1 MLTLFARTPDASAC
15 SVAPPML
22 EVWPSDA
29 LEPGQTITIHGYGFS
44 EMTFHPWEDEYD
56 ADGNPIPQHSCAGI
70 EITPMDA
77 VVNWIGERVEPLAK
91 VTGPE
96 FRIEVTVPK
105 WAQPGP
111 AIIEARGFEAYV
123 YVSGDVGC
131 PVNLIDGT
139 DRGFVPP
146 PLPPECPD
154 PCLGGPAID
163 VWCPDPCLY
172 PVDAEDYLIGPDG
185 CPDPCGWLLDQP
197 IRPACPEPEPE
208 PCLHHVMGFEGDH
221 PPVWPECPWPCPP
234 IELHADVVLPDEA
247 PAIWP
252 VDCPDPCWGAADIL
266 CPIPEPIPLPEPIPE
281 PQPEPIPLPEPMPEP
296 FPQPFPEPWPEPLP
310 LPCLLMPDGSIICP
324 AVLPAAVSADDAVQ
338 VTASAVIASGATGTA
353 EIAATEVAEALPPV
367 PAPPRPFIDFDGCR
381 LDGADA
387 CG

>member
-1 MLTLFARTPDASAC
+1 MQRTRPTLLIVVIALVASMLTLFARTPDANAC

-29 LEPGQTITIHGYGFS
+29 LEPGQVITVEGYGFS
-44 EMTFHPWEDEYD
+44 EVTFHPWEDEYD
-56 ADGNPIPQHSCAGI
+56 EDGNPVPQHSCAGI

-77 VVNWIGERVEPLAK
+77 VVSWIGERVEPLAK

-105 WAQPGP
+105 WASPGP
-111 AIIEARGFEAYV
+111 AIIEAGGFEAYV
-123 YVSGDVGC
+123 YVGGDVGC

-154 PCLGGPAID
+154 PCLGGPAVD
-163 VWCPDPCLY
+163 VW
-172 PVDAEDYLIGPDG
+172 
-185 CPDPCGWLLDQP
+185 
-197 IRPACPEPEPE
+197 CPEPEPE
-208 PCLHHVMGFEGDH
+208 PCLNHVLGFEGDH

-234 IELHADVVLPDEA
+234 IELHTDVVSPDVA

-252 VDCPDPCWGAADIL
+252 TGCPDPCWGAADIL

-281 PQPEPIPLPEPMPEP
+281 PRPEPIPLPEPMPEP
-296 FPQPFPEPWPEPLP
+296 FPQPWPQPWPEPMP

-324 AVLPAAVSADDAVQ
+324 AVLPAMAAADDAAEAT
-338 VTASAVIASGATGTA
+338 VTAETVAA
-353 EIAATEVAEALPPV
+353 EIATTEISEALPPV